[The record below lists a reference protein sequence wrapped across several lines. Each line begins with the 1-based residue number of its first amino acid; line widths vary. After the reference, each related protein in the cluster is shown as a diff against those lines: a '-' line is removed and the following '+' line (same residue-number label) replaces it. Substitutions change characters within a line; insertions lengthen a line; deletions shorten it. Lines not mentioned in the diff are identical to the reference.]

1 MVEMSKNW
9 VARMINRHAETLVEI
24 NKVKKHIANAGNNP
38 KISKVTYANLSLVL
52 RDLKNLE
59 KDYRTMLENENVTI
73 TMDGEYYTKIAQINE
88 KKNPDNND

>member
-1 MVEMSKNW
+1 MAEMTKNW
-9 VARMINRHAETLVEI
+9 VARMINRHIETVVEI
-24 NKVKKHIANAGNNP
+24 NKVKKHLANAGNDP

-59 KDYRTMLENENVTI
+59 KDYRTMLENENVVVTI
-73 TMDGEYYTKIAQINE
+73 SGEYYNKIGQINE